1 MPDARSARRR
11 TRGAGA
17 VLVTAAAVAA
27 VVLGVSLPTRTG
39 DNPPTRTA
47 GQPTDPAAPSPT
59 STGDLLTLT
68 RHVKCRTPVPGAV
81 SHQDLMAFRAV
92 TAVLCTRQV
101 RDLPAV
107 GPSTVEI
114 RRIATAGVPALQT
127 AFERPDEPTTDG
139 ACPAIG
145 VVPLP
150 LVLVDA
156 SGRTLAPS
164 PPVDSCH
171 LPQRAFTDA
180 LEQVTWHDVSVHRVQ
195 PVQQGRPKPA
205 R

>member
-1 MPDARSARRR
+1 MPDAVADRRR
-11 TRGAGA
+11 TSAWA
-17 VLVTAAAVAA
+17 VMATAAAVVA
-27 VVLGVSLPTRTG
+27 VVLGASLLTRTG
-39 DNPPTRTA
+39 DNAPRTA
-47 GQPTDPAAPSPT
+47 GHPTEPAAPSPT

-81 SHQDLMAFRAV
+81 SHQDLTAFRAV

-101 RDLPAV
+101 RDLPAA

-114 RRIATAGVPALQT
+114 RRVATAGVPALQT
-127 AFERPDEPTTDG
+127 AFERPDEPPTDG
-139 ACPAIG
+139 VCPAIG

-156 SGRTLAPS
+156 SGRTLVPS

-180 LEQVTWHDVSVHRVQ
+180 LEQVTWHDVSVHEIRQ
-195 PVQQGRPKPA
+195 AQLPGAKPA
-205 R
+205 G